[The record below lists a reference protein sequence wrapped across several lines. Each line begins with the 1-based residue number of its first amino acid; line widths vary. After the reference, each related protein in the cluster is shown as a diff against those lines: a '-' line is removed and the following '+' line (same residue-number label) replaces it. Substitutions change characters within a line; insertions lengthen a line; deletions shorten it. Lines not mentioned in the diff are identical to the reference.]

1 MFQNG
6 ESARVLGTREL
17 LDVIYESTTRER
29 SRPIQV
35 MVRLDPVE
43 LLQLELT
50 RRRDFNSNLA
60 QTVKN
65 ALESYMVSRSE
76 VLDLDVISM
85 LQLASRLPQAQQEQ
99 LPEWLRQMMEDAGT
113 R

>member
-1 MFQNG
+1 M
-6 ESARVLGTREL
+6 
-17 LDVIYESTTRER
+17 I
-29 SRPIQV
+29 
-35 MVRLDPVE
+35 RLDPVE
-43 LLQLELT
+43 FLQLELT
-50 RRRDFNSNLA
+50 RRREFNSNLA

-65 ALESYMVSRSE
+65 ALDSNMVTRAE

-99 LPEWLRQMMEDAGT
+99 LPKWLRQMIEDAGT